1 MGLLRYRNLDRA
13 LSGCDAEVVK
23 KSQKLRRGARAPR
36 IRVPSSERAR
46 FTVHDTRFAGVLQRL
61 SLSGGSAVL
70 SKGPVAEGTDGEIAL
85 DTVFG
90 EVSARIKFLQAGADG
105 VPLAQAFRFVA
116 MRGESAKR
124 FADFAKLMEQAG
136 YSDARQKSQPRR
148 RTHWACS
155 CTAYVALRP
164 PS

>member
-1 MGLLRYRNLDRA
+1 M
-13 LSGCDAEVVK
+13 
-23 KSQKLRRGARAPR
+23 
-36 IRVPSSERAR
+36 
-46 FTVHDTRFAGVLQRL
+46 
-61 SLSGGSAVL
+61 L

-136 YSDARQKSQPRR
+136 YSDARQKKPAPASDTLGLLLHSVRR
-148 RTHWACS
+148 LAATIVAGRS
-155 CTAYVALRP
+155 TAKK
-164 PS
+164 